1 MFKRN
6 SVSDFFSRSLS
17 HFHLP
22 RKAVFLLILSILAW
36 GSFLFFLQKADEVMG
51 RLELQERR
59 FMDLL
64 VMADEYRSRTIR
76 VLPGDAD
83 ISQRDPMT
91 LISEALDA
99 LSLKQNLVQMSATSS
114 GVTLQL
120 RNIYGGQMMN
130 LLERINRSGLSVESA
145 ELKAVN
151 TDQGRLLD
159 ISVIV
164 VKRT

>member
-1 MFKRN
+1 MLK
-6 SVSDFFSRSLS
+6 STSISEFFSKSLNRL
-17 HFHLP
+17 HFP
-22 RKAVFLLILSILAW
+22 RKAVYLLMLSLLVW
-36 GSFLFFLQKADEVMG
+36 GSFLLFLQKADEARG
-51 RLELQERR
+51 RLELQEKR

-64 VMADEYRSRTIR
+64 VMADEYKTRTMGMI
-76 VLPGDAD
+76 PGDGEVVEK
-83 ISQRDPMT
+83 DPMT
-91 LISEALDA
+91 LISEALEV

-120 RNIYGGQMMN
+120 RNLYGGQIMN
-130 LLERINRSGLSVESA
+130 LLERITRSGLSVESA

-151 TDQGRLLD
+151 TDQGRLMD